1 MHFLILGKP
10 TGREKTP
17 QAKKKKENVAF
28 LPCPAAPSQISSR
41 PCAADPCFKALIR
54 HLAIIGIHN
63 LQCQISLH
71 KLIEVLI
78 VNGSLWLIGHMKSLL
93 EAEHL
98 PISS

>member
-63 LQCQISLH
+63 LLCQISLH
-71 KLIEVLI
+71 KLIE
-78 VNGSLWLIGHMKSLL
+78 SSDREFLWLIGHMKSLL

-98 PISS
+98 PIPS

>member
-1 MHFLILGKP
+1 LENPPAGKKLRKP
-10 TGREKTP
+10 
-17 QAKKKKENVAF
+17 KKKKENVAF

-63 LQCQISLH
+63 LLCQISLH
-71 KLIEVLI
+71 KLIE
-78 VNGSLWLIGHMKSLL
+78 SSDREFLWLIGHMKSLL

-98 PISS
+98 PIPS